1 MQTFED
7 LGTVAAGVPD
17 AIVLAADQLPAAD
30 LLPAAA
36 GDHVVF
42 TQPLLD
48 GDHMVFT
55 QSVFRWRARGKARAR
70 KEIVAK
76 GAVGVVEEI
85 IFHSYR
91 DYAAVRVGEESFNAP
106 LHILTVTARADKAS
120 DEGSY
125 GEAVDDQ
132 VGGSS
137 ASVLPAADLRPAADP
152 QQVLT
157 RALLQAA
164 LAVNASDGDS
174 DEADDEAVLNQ
185 LDGGKDWNSS
195 DYSDGGMSLMSSS
208 PSKRRKTGAELW
220 QVPNLEVSDDDLLEN
235 LLPAK
240 DLTQ

>member
-1 MQTFED
+1 MPTFED
-7 LGTVAAGVPD
+7 LGTVTAGVPD

-48 GDHMVFT
+48 GDHMVFSP
-55 QSVFRWRARGKARAR
+55 SVFRWRVPGKARAR

-91 DYAAVRVGEESFNAP
+91 DYAAVRMGEESFNAP

-120 DEGSY
+120 DGGSD

-152 QQVLT
+152 QPVLT

-174 DEADDEAVLNQ
+174 DEADDEADNESVLNQ
-185 LDGGKDWNSS
+185 LDGGKDWNSA
-195 DYSDGGMSLMSSS
+195 DYMSCDGGMS
-208 PSKRRKTGAELW
+208 PR
-220 QVPNLEVSDDDLLEN
+220 NLEVSEDDLLEN
-235 LLPAK
+235 PFPAK

>member
-1 MQTFED
+1 MPTFED
-7 LGTVAAGVPD
+7 LGTVTAVVSD

-48 GDHMVFT
+48 GDHMVF
-55 QSVFRWRARGKARAR
+55 SPSAFRWHVPGKARAR

-91 DYAAVRVGEESFNAP
+91 DYAAVRVGEESFNVP
-106 LHILTVTARADKAS
+106 LHILTVTAHADKAS
-120 DEGSY
+120 DEGSD

-157 RALLQAA
+157 RALLQAS
-164 LAVNASDGDS
+164 LAVNPPDGDS
-174 DEADDEAVLNQ
+174 DEAADEAILNP
-185 LDGGKDWNSS
+185 LDGGKHWDSV
-195 DYSDGGMSLMSSS
+195 DYMSCDGGMSSSS
-208 PSKRRKTGAELW
+208 SKRRKTGAELW

-235 LLPAK
+235 LFPAK